1 MYMNL
6 ETAILKSKSK
16 SDLRLLLDL
25 ARKIG
30 IDARLLTP
38 SEAEETGADFS
49 IGRKYTTTFRD
60 SDTLTISHTPRDRH
74 PFGYLR
80 IQPAP

>member
-1 MYMNL
+1 MNL

-38 SEAEETGADFS
+38 SEAEETGLLNA
-49 IGRKYTTTFRD
+49 IKEGRTGKSVNTKR
-60 SDTLTISHTPRDRH
+60 
-74 PFGYLR
+74 YLEKLR
-80 IQPAP
+80 KA